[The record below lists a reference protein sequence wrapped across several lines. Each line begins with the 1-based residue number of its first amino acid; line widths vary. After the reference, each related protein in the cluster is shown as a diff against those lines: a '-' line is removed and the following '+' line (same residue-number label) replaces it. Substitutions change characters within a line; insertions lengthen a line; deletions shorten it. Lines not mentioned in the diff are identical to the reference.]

1 MPTMPGCST
10 FRRIDDR
17 VLRITKAGTPV
28 PEASPAEWE
37 GGVNRCAVQRPEMEM
52 FAQCAAVSLFITAN
66 LSSRKL
72 RRVCNIEQITIWS
85 FRKIWHSEKRIVSDD
100 MDRKKRKKVN
110 TM

>member
-1 MPTMPGCST
+1 MPAMPGCST

-52 FAQCAAVSLFITAN
+52 FAQCAATPYHHL
-66 LSSRKL
+66 L
-72 RRVCNIEQITIWS
+72 RLIYQVVNCDVCVISN
-85 FRKIWHSEKRIVSDD
+85 K
-100 MDRKKRKKVN
+100 
-110 TM
+110 